1 MSTTQALTE
10 SALIAQLVRAAVQ
23 NHVGSVGVIVRD
35 VPPPDPEVLLAELK
49 ELHEDEQP
57 ELRIAFLR
65 PEVADVA
72 KAVGLDDNIFSTE
85 IEQAE
90 RWRNERGLDALIVVI
105 AQGDEAKLSSLEDF
119 GTITS
124 KHLKRLLVERALGGA
139 AGENEVQGV
148 WWGMLAED
156 DTVGLGQLLDYYLA
170 LDGKTGNDFKHASSR
185 ELDRLGLLRDPEFFD
200 NPKPAALRKR
210 LADNRD
216 LVARLQTLTP
226 KDRRTIKTVVKSET
240 DPQRKEELQKALD
253 GLQRTRWEGDGMGVV
268 DFPAAQQLVKARTA
282 RPSRDKDGKPTS
294 KKTEKAGEVAAEAL
308 VEPDRTGD
316 VDEVLSN
323 IQTELDNVN
332 DTSVRTQKVPT
343 TLSGSTTEVT
353 STARLDVVNL
363 AAKLIDD
370 GLYGGLVTSESED
383 INAVLRRFNAEE
395 DVLARWERPAVQNV
409 LDHLAEGSD
418 EGAELRDLFAEY
430 DKARTAL
437 LPYARVLASE
447 PLIVAAATDAR
458 AAMAAAVSTY
468 EKLMKALWDHHDALF
483 DAVGSDVEELLA
495 LVLLLDVLLFRA
507 GDKVLALLSPVHPL
521 HLWHYVKYA
530 EVVDAQREQL
540 PERDRELVTQ
550 AARQLPNFLTSLYV
564 PATAIGDGLSLTSA
578 GRLGAIPYYAKEVEA
593 NSSEDGLKSITEL
606 IRAFT
611 ALEPHARLG
620 FRLALVDPPEVG
632 AYLRSIVDLHEDG
645 VLQGAHVVMFRR
657 HVGASLDMRLDE
669 DDEDRVAQL
678 FRALSLDRR
687 FTFEVRDL
695 PVSEVGPADEP
706 FHLVAVF
713 DRSEGRTNRA
723 RPALHPIQP
732 LAMPRRLQYS
742 RVHETVELEPAPG
755 GLFEAYDRVVGRVSE
770 GGRQSYLAVHQQQ
783 ALREALGKLMPDAS
797 WLAVA
802 DKHVDRDLALG
813 ALRVFTGRDGE
824 RDVAAFAAS
833 AGAFRRPLRE
843 VARGYNA
850 FITEDELDDLL
861 AQLSDLLD
869 QGLLSL
875 RPDHTGRTNHNRIK
889 GLLGTLIAARWF
901 RQDAPAGSRLLVS
914 LDSADARRWMHLS
927 DDPLRADLVGL
938 EWTNDHC
945 TVSVIEVKAVEH
957 ASVEYQV
964 QEGVISGAAIDQ
976 MLATRRLLAAVLAK
990 DRDQELITT
999 PARREVLREHFY
1011 RELTKGTYDA
1021 DERKLW
1027 ADRLQRL
1034 LAGDVQADVRCHLI
1048 DVRLGVDASTLQNRD
1063 LMATDA
1069 EEEIPTRLSELNEEL
1084 LAALRQTQ
1092 PPEPEPP
1099 PEPPADEEQPPD
1111 GPDEPEPEPPTAPTP
1126 ADGATEP
1133 EPEEEAAE
1141 PREPTPEPAETPGPP
1156 EKPVESG
1163 EAAPPPRA
1171 RALLGTAP
1179 GTYGKPRDVYFDP
1192 AQPDDPLPNP
1202 HLSITGETGSG
1213 KTQATKAIIS
1223 DLTSQGLPV
1232 LVLDFKDDYSD
1243 PVYAETEGFDVYDA
1257 SFNSLPFNPLAPPVD
1272 PRGNRINPAH
1282 HVHQLSEII
1291 KRIYKL
1297 GDQQAYRLREAI
1309 KQTYEDAGIGTRP
1322 TTVDPSTRFPP
1333 FEAVHEELA
1342 KEKANEALLGRLS
1355 PIFDLGLFSVG
1366 DSAEDL
1372 ADFMNS
1378 NSVVRL
1384 AQLPGD
1390 ETKNSVAEFFLMAL
1404 NNFLLRQP
1412 QIHALGRL
1420 LVLDEAWRLVESPF
1434 LIPLMREG
1442 RAFGLGVIIATQF
1455 PRDLPEAV
1463 RGSTATRLYFSQS
1476 QIEQVREVQRT
1487 VVGKTSGPEADH
1499 LASVMRGLSP
1509 LTCILHS
1516 KQYANFVRLAFKP
1529 YFERVAERSD
1539 DDT

>member
-1 MSTTQALTE
+1 MSTADTLTE
-10 SALIAQLVRAAVQ
+10 PKLIAQLVRAAIQ
-23 NHVGSVGVIVRD
+23 NHIGSVGVIVRD
-35 VPPPDPEVLLAELK
+35 VPAPDPETLLAELK
-49 ELHEDEQP
+49 ALHEAEQP
-57 ELRIAFLR
+57 ELRIAFLQ
-65 PEVADVA
+65 PEVADTA
-72 KAVGLDDNIFSTE
+72 TALGLGDDVFSAE

-90 RWRNERGLDALIVVI
+90 RWRNERGLDALIVVL

-148 WWGMLAED
+148 WWGMLAD
-156 DTVGLGQLLDYYLA
+156 DEAVGLGQLIDYYLA

-185 ELDRLGLLRDPEFFD
+185 ALDRLGLLRDPEFFD
-200 NPKPAALRKR
+200 NPKPPALRKR
-210 LADNRD
+210 LGDNRD

-226 KDRRTIKTVVKSET
+226 KDRRTIKSVVKNEE
-240 DPQRKEELQKALD
+240 DPTRKEELQKALD
-253 GLQRTRWEGDGMGVV
+253 GLQRTRWEGDGMSTI

-282 RPSRDKDGKPTS
+282 RPSPDKNGRKES
-294 KKTEKAGEVAAEAL
+294 KKTEKAVEVAAEAL

-316 VDEVLSN
+316 VDEVLTN

-343 TLSGSTTEVT
+343 ALSGSTTKVT
-353 STARLDVVNL
+353 AVARLDVVNL

-370 GLYGGLVTSESED
+370 GLYGGLVKSESED
-383 INAVLRRFNAEE
+383 INAVLRRFNAQE
-395 DVLARWERPAVQNV
+395 DIVARWERGDLENV

-418 EGAELRDLFAEY
+418 AGAELRDLFSEY

-447 PLIVAAATDAR
+447 PLLVAASTDAR
-458 AAMAAAVSTY
+458 AAMATAVSTY
-468 EKLMKALWDHHDALF
+468 ETLMKALWDHHDPLF
-483 DAVGSDVEELLA
+483 EAVGSDIEELLA
-495 LVLLLDVLLFRA
+495 RVLLLDLLIFNA
-507 GDKVLALLSPVHPL
+507 GDKVFALLSPVHPL

-530 EVVDAQREQL
+530 EVVDAQRDEL
-540 PERDRELVTQ
+540 PEADRELVAQ

-564 PATAIGDGLSLTSA
+564 PATATGDGSSLTAA

-593 NSSEDGLKSITEL
+593 NSSEDALRSVSTLVK
-606 IRAFT
+606 AFT
-611 ALEPHARLG
+611 SLEPHARLG

-632 AYLRSIVDLHEDG
+632 AYLRSIVDLHDDG
-645 VLQGAHVVMFRR
+645 LLDGAHVVMFRR
-657 HVGASLDMRLDE
+657 HPGASLDMRLDE

-695 PVSEVGPADEP
+695 AASEVGPSDEP
-706 FHLVAVF
+706 HHLVVVF
-713 DRSEGRTNRA
+713 DRGEGRTNRS

-755 GLFEAYDRVVGRVSE
+755 GLFEAYDKVVARVSE
-770 GGRQSYLAVHQQQ
+770 GGRQSYLAVHQEQ
-783 ALREALGKLMPDAS
+783 ALREALGSLMPEAS

-813 ALRVFTGRDGE
+813 ALRVYTGRDGE
-824 RDVAAFAAS
+824 RDVAAFASS
-833 AGAFRRPLRE
+833 AAAFRRPLRE

-850 FITEDELDDLL
+850 FITEQELDDLL

-869 QGLLSL
+869 QGLLSV

-901 RQDAPAGSRLLVS
+901 RQDATLDSRLLIS
-914 LDSADARRWMHLS
+914 LDSAEARRWMHLS

-945 TVSVIEVKAVEH
+945 TVSVIEVKAVEQ
-957 ASVEYQV
+957 SRVEYQV
-964 QEGVISGAAIDQ
+964 ENGVISGAAIDQ
-976 MLATRRLLAAVLAK
+976 MLATRRLLASVLAK
-990 DRDQELITT
+990 DREHELITT

-1011 RELTKGTYDA
+1011 RELTKGTYRADA
-1021 DERKLW
+1021 RKLW

-1034 LAGDVQADVRCHLI
+1034 LSGDVHADVRCHLI

-1063 LMATDA
+1063 LMATDG
-1069 EEEIPTRLSELNEEL
+1069 EQEILTRLTELNEEL
-1084 LAALRQTQ
+1084 LDALRQATAPEPEAPPEPPEEEGDGEDSAEGPE

-1099 PEPPADEEQPPD
+1099 PSPTD
-1111 GPDEPEPEPPTAPTP
+1111 GAAGEEPEAPRAEPGEAPTP
-1126 ADGATEP
+1126 APEEP
-1133 EPEEEAAE
+1133 E
-1141 PREPTPEPAETPGPP
+1141 
-1156 EKPVESG
+1156 VEQ
-1163 EAAPPPRA
+1163 RA

-1179 GTYGKPRDVYFDP
+1179 GTYGKPREIYFDP

-1223 DLTSQGLPV
+1223 DLTRQDLPV

-1243 PVYAETEGFDVYDA
+1243 PAYAETEGFEVYDA
-1257 SFNSLPFNPLAPPVD
+1257 SFSSLPFNPLAPPVD

-1282 HVHQLSEII
+1282 HVHQLAEII
-1291 KRIYKL
+1291 KRIYRL

-1309 KQTYEDAGIGTRP
+1309 KQTYEDAGIGSRP
-1322 TTVDPSTRFPP
+1322 TTVESDTQFPP
-1333 FEAVHEELA
+1333 FEAVHDKLA
-1342 KEKANEALLGRLS
+1342 EDKANEALLGRLS

-1366 DSAEDL
+1366 DSADNL
-1372 ADFMNS
+1372 AGFMNS

-1442 RAFGLGVIIATQF
+1442 RAFGLGTIIATQF

-1487 VVGKTSGPEADH
+1487 VVGKTTGPEADH

-1509 LTCILHS
+1509 LTCVLHS
-1516 KQYANFVRLAFKP
+1516 KQYANFVRLTFKP
-1529 YFERVAERSD
+1529 YFERVAERAD
-1539 DDT
+1539 DDP

>member
-1 MSTTQALTE
+1 VSTTQRLTE
-10 SALIAQLVRAAVQ
+10 PALIAQLVGAAVQ

-35 VPPPDPEVLLAELK
+35 VPAPDPETLLAELK
-49 ELHEDEQP
+49 EMHEAQQP
-57 ELRIAFLR
+57 ELRVAFLR
-65 PEVADVA
+65 PETAEAA
-72 KAVGLDDNIFSTE
+72 KAVGLNDDVFSIE

-90 RWRNERGLDALIVVI
+90 RWRNERGLAALIVVI
-105 AQGDEAKLSSLEDF
+105 ARGDEAKLSSLEDF

-139 AGENEVQGV
+139 AGENEVQGF

-156 DTVGLGQLLDYYLA
+156 DTIGLGQLIDYYLA
-170 LDGKTGNDFKHASSR
+170 LDGKTGKDFKHASSR

-226 KDRRTIKTVVKSET
+226 KDRRTIKSVVKGES
-240 DPQRKEELQKALD
+240 DPARKEELQKALD
-253 GLQRTRWEGDGMGVV
+253 RLQRTRWEGDGMGAI

-282 RPSRDKDGKPTS
+282 RPSKDKDGTTTTRQ
-294 KKTEKAGEVAAEAL
+294 TEKAVEVAAEAL
-308 VEPDRTGD
+308 VDPDRTSD
-316 VDEVLSN
+316 VDEVLTN
-323 IQTELDNVN
+323 IQTQLENVN

-343 TLSGSTTEVT
+343 ALSGSTTEVT
-353 STARLDVVNL
+353 AAARLDVVNL

-370 GLYGGLVTSESED
+370 GLYGGLVKSESDD

-395 DVLARWERPAVQNV
+395 DILARWERPALENV

-418 EGAELRDLFAEY
+418 AGVELRDLFAEY
-430 DKARTAL
+430 DKGRTAL

-447 PLIVAAATDAR
+447 PLIVAASSEAR
-458 AAMAAAVSTY
+458 SAMATAVSSY

-483 DAVGSDVEELLA
+483 EAIGPDVEELLA
-495 LVLLLDVLLFRA
+495 LVLLLDILLFKA
-507 GDKVLALLSPVHPL
+507 GDKVFALLSPVHPL
-521 HLWHYVKYA
+521 HLWHFVKYA
-530 EVVDAQREQL
+530 EVVDAQREEL
-540 PERDRELVTQ
+540 PERDRELVAQ
-550 AARQLPNFLTSLYV
+550 AARQLPNFLTSLYI
-564 PATAIGDGLSLTSA
+564 PATAIGEGLSLTSA
-578 GRLGAIPYYAKEVEA
+578 GRLGAIPYYAKEIEA
-593 NSSEDGLKSITEL
+593 NSSEDGLHSITAL

-632 AYLRSIVDLHEDG
+632 AYLRSIVDLQDEGLLD
-645 VLQGAHVVMFRR
+645 GAHVVMFRR
-657 HVGASLDMRLDE
+657 HTGASLDMRLDE

-687 FTFEVRDL
+687 FTFEVRELSSAD
-695 PVSEVGPADEP
+695 VGPSGEP
-706 FHLVAVF
+706 SHLLVVF

-770 GGRQSYLAVHQQQ
+770 GGRQSYLAVHQEE
-783 ALREALGKLMPDAS
+783 ALREALGNLMPETS

-802 DKHVDRDLALG
+802 DKHVDRDLTLG
-813 ALRVFTGRDGE
+813 ALRVYTGRDGE
-824 RDVAAFAAS
+824 RDVAGFAAS
-833 AGAFRRPLRE
+833 AAAFRRPLRE

-850 FITEDELDDLL
+850 FITEEELDDLL

-901 RQDAPAGSRLLVS
+901 RQEALADSRLLIS
-914 LDSADARRWMHLS
+914 LDSAEARRWMHLS

-945 TVSVIEVKAVEH
+945 TVSVIEVKAVEQ
-957 ASVEYQV
+957 SRVEYQV
-964 QEGVISGAAIDQ
+964 DNGVVSGSAIDQ

-990 DRDQELITT
+990 DREHELITT

-1021 DERKLW
+1021 DARKLW

-1034 LAGDVQADVRCHLI
+1034 LAGDVNADVRCHLI
-1048 DVRLGVDASTLQNRD
+1048 DVRLGVDASTLQKRD
-1063 LMATDA
+1063 LMATDG
-1069 EEEIPTRLSELNEEL
+1069 EQEIPTRLTELNEESL
-1084 LAALRQTQ
+1084 DALRQAEA
-1092 PPEPEPP
+1092 PEPEAP
-1099 PEPPADEEQPPD
+1099 PEPPAEEEEPPV
-1111 GPDEPEPEPPTAPTP
+1111 GPEEPEPEPPTSPAPT
-1126 ADGATEP
+1126 DGA
-1133 EPEEEAAE
+1133 AAE
-1141 PREPTPEPAETPGPP
+1141 EPQPEAETEETAPQPEPAEAPAVA
-1156 EKPVESG
+1156 EKEEA
-1163 EAAPPPRA
+1163 EAAPRA

-1179 GTYGKPRDVYFDP
+1179 GTYGKPREIYFDP
-1192 AQPDDPLPNP
+1192 AQPEDPLPNP

-1213 KTQATKAIIS
+1213 KTQASKAIIS
-1223 DLTSQGLPV
+1223 ELTRQGLPV

-1243 PVYAETEGFDVYDA
+1243 PVYAETEDFEVYDA

-1282 HVHQLSEII
+1282 HVHQLAEII

-1309 KQTYEDAGIGTRP
+1309 KQAYEDAGIGSRP
-1322 TTVDPSTRFPP
+1322 TTVDPSTQFPP
-1333 FEAVHEELA
+1333 FQAVHDELA
-1342 KEKANEALLGRLS
+1342 KDKANEALLGRLS

-1372 ADFMNS
+1372 AAFMNS

-1463 RGSTATRLYFSQS
+1463 RGSTATRLYFSQT

-1487 VVGKTSGPEADH
+1487 VVGKTTGPEADH

-1509 LTCILHS
+1509 LTCVLHS
-1516 KQYANFVRLAFKP
+1516 KQYANFVRLTFKP
-1529 YFERVAERSD
+1529 YFERVAERAND
-1539 DDT
+1539 ET